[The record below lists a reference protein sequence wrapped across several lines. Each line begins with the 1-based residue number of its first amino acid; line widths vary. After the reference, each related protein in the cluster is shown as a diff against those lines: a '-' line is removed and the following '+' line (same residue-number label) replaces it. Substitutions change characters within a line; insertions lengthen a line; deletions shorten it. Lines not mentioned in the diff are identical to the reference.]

1 MFIFRERFPYPY
13 YCSGS
18 PSFPEHIEAPL
29 GASFL
34 WVFTPLLRSAPED
47 SWEFSA
53 YPPGVDKVKGS
64 SFDGSGLRVSEGVR
78 GLLRLLWVRGVSPL
92 SGLGNSRSMAP
103 ESVRGFFVPNFHQL
117 IFVSFS
123 QKGGFNPK
131 SGELNERM
139 SVSTTESDL
148 QVFGGL

>member
-1 MFIFRERFPYPY
+1 
-13 YCSGS
+13 
-18 PSFPEHIEAPL
+18 
-29 GASFL
+29 
-34 WVFTPLLRSAPED
+34 
-47 SWEFSA
+47 
-53 YPPGVDKVKGS
+53 
-64 SFDGSGLRVSEGVR
+64 
-78 GLLRLLWVRGVSPL
+78 
-92 SGLGNSRSMAP
+92 MAP